1 MNDTKKTILLATI
14 CLFICAILFT
24 VSAYADQT
32 VIVIGDTV
40 KQEASVVTQGVTT
53 SSSGTTIVT
62 TGNPGDTVAIVAD
75 KGANNIII
83 GQDSNSNANSVIVL
97 PDGSVVTSKPTQTVE
112 TTVQA
117 PAQQTTE
124 QTATDWDKFAT
135 DLYNRINAERN
146 KNGLGI
152 LNYDPALQATADLRA
167 KESSEVFGHT
177 RPDGSA
183 AVTAVTVDYY
193 IAGENL
199 IQVTK
204 EYATVDIMVETWL
217 NSETHRANIMMAEF
231 NQTAIGIYEKD
242 GTVFVSQIFTD

>member
-1 MNDTKKTILLATI
+1 MMNNRNTALIALI
-14 CLFICAILFT
+14 CLVLCISLFPI
-24 VSAYADQT
+24 SASADQT
-32 VIVIGDTV
+32 VIILGGTAN
-40 KQEASVVTQGVTT
+40 QESTVVTQGVT
-53 SSSGTTIVT
+53 SYPGTTIISGG
-62 TGNPGDTVAIVAD
+62 TGTSAIIAD
-75 KGANNIII
+75 GSPNSIII
-83 GQDSNSNANSVIVL
+83 TGQTANDSNSVIVL

-117 PAQQTTE
+117 PVQQPVE
-124 QTATDWDKFAT
+124 QAETDWDKFAM

-146 KNGLGI
+146 KNGLGL

-167 KESSEVFGHT
+167 IESSEVFGHT

-183 AVTAVTVDYY
+183 AVTAVTVNYY

-199 IQVTK
+199 IQVNK

-231 NQTAIGIYEKD
+231 NQTAIGIYEQD